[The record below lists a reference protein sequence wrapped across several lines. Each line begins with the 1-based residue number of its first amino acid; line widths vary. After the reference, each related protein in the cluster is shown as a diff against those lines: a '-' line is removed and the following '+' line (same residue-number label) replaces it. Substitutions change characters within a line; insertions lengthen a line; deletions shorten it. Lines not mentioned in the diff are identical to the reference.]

1 MKIEVWSDY
10 VCPFCY
16 IGKRELER
24 ALKALGLEEKV
35 EVQMKSFLLD
45 PSTPEDSNETVY
57 SALSKKYGMT
67 EQEVRKMTQN
77 VVSRAKEVGL
87 EYDFDNMKNANTL
100 ASHRLAKWVETKGK
114 EKEFNEKLFHAYFIE
129 GKHIGKKEILLA
141 LVEEVGLNKKEA
153 EEILNNSTFKGEV
166 EQDINEAMQLGVR
179 GVPFFVINN
188 KYGISGA
195 QPQSVFKETIEKVA
209 KEAGLLR
216 KIEMIGEGQTCTDES
231 CEF

>member
-24 ALKALGLEEKV
+24 ALKTLRIEEKV

-45 PSTPEDSNETVY
+45 PTTPEDSDETVY
-57 SALSKKYGMT
+57 SALSKKYRMT
-67 EQEVRKMTQN
+67 EQEVKKMTQN
-77 VVSRAKEVGL
+77 VVNRAKEVGL

-100 ASHRLAKWVETKGK
+100 ASHRLAKWAETKEKGK
-114 EKEFNEKLFHAYFIE
+114 EFSEKLLHAFFIE

-153 EEILNNSTFKGEV
+153 EEILDNTKFKDEV

-188 KYGISGA
+188 KYWISGA
-195 QPQSVFKETIEKVA
+195 QPQSVFKETIEKAA

-216 KIEMIGEGQTCTDES
+216 NIEVVGEGKTCTDES
-231 CEF
+231 CDI